1 MLEKYLLIGGMK
13 TSDEQKRVAV
23 VEAALEIAKA
33 SVGNANAATYSRT
46 DDDLKHV
53 ANEISNL
60 ADAIEKA
67 LQVK

>member
-1 MLEKYLLIGGMK
+1 MLEKYLSVGGMN
-13 TSDEQKRVAV
+13 TTPQQKRVAV

-33 SVGNANAATYSRT
+33 SVGHANAAPYSRT
-46 DDDLKHV
+46 EDDLKHV
-53 ANEISNL
+53 AKEISNL